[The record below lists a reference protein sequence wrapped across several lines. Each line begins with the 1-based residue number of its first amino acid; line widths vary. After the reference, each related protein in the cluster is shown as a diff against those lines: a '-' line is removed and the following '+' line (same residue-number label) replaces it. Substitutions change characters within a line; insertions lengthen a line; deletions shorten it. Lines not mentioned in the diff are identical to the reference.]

1 MSAPVWALLQPL
13 LARIRSQV
21 GPDALPFELAS
32 DGIRYFTFAGHFA
45 NKVIARWLGGSTR
58 AESDLTIFSSK
69 PLDWSRLPI
78 DSAAL
83 LPQAEEVFSP
93 STHQT
98 VFQQRLPVDMQRDEW
113 LQEWIQDQSITLTLV
128 RLKHAP
134 PREVPAGTLSFL
146 SSVKN

>member
-1 MSAPVWALLQPL
+1 MSAPVWALVEPL
-13 LARIRSQV
+13 FARIRSQV

-32 DGIRYFTFAGHFA
+32 DGIRYFTFAGQLA
-45 NKVIARWLGGSTR
+45 NKVIARWFGGNAN
-58 AESDLTIFSSK
+58 AETDLTITSSK

-83 LPQAEEVFSP
+83 LTQAEEVFYP

-113 LQEWIQDQSITLTLV
+113 LQEWIQDQSINLTLL

-134 PREVPAGTLSFL
+134 PTEIQAGSFSFM
-146 SSVKN
+146 SSLV